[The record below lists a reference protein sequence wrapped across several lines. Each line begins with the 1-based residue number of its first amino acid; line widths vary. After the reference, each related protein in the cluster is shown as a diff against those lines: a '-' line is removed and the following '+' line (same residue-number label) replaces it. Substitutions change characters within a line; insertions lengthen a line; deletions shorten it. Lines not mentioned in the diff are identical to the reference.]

1 MVGTDSENAGPGSDL
16 ERGHTAKRS
25 LGLQGWLLKPG
36 MGFVARGYKARFV
49 HLDLWGGEGAE
60 AAIHFSKDETGAPPN
75 GTLALKARACVS

>member
-1 MVGTDSENAGPGSDL
+1 M
-16 ERGHTAKRS
+16 S